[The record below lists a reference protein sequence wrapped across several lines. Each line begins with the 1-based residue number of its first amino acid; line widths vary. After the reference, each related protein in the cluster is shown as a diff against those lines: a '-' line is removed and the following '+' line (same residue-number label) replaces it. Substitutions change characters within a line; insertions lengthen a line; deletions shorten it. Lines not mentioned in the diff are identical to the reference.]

1 MASVS
6 KKNVKRTL
14 QYLTAFIIVLGI
26 LFAFTNLK
34 KFKNHFVS
42 IDLTFFLV
50 AVGCTFTVYLLEG
63 IFTKLSLLVFDER
76 LPLLSSL
83 KYSFIINAFGYL
95 VSLGGLTPFA
105 TQIYVLDHHDI
116 SPKIATLSRVL
127 QFIFFNILFDLLL
140 LVGFVA
146 LLIQR
151 EKGNIHLTAIIF
163 AISLFFL
170 LITGLYLAVFWKA
183 FQKKASTLFVRFL
196 NRIMRIFSKKFRIE
210 EQWAKDFLNDFNVG
224 FFKLIKK
231 PGYFITL
238 FIVTVVDWCFWLG
251 VMYFCFSAFNYHIP
265 VDFLIIGFS
274 IGQIIGILSMIP
286 GGAGTM
292 EGSMAIVFVA
302 LGVPLETAL
311 SAIILFRI
319 SFYIL
324 PFFLSLPLY
333 FSLQQKHK
341 SIEKN
346 A

>member
-1 MASVS
+1 MATDS
-6 KKNVKRTL
+6 KKNVKRAL
-14 QYLTAFIIVLGI
+14 RYVTAFIIVLGI

-34 KFKNHFVS
+34 KFKTHFLS
-42 IDLTFFLV
+42 MDLTFFLV
-50 AVGCTFTVYLLEG
+50 SVGCTFTVYLLEG
-63 IFTKLSLLVFDER
+63 IFTKLSLLVFDEK

-83 KYSFIINAFGYL
+83 KYSFVINAFGYL

-116 SPKIATLSRVL
+116 SPKISTLSRVL
-127 QFIFFNILFDLLL
+127 HLIFFNILFDLLL
-140 LVGFVA
+140 LAGFAA
-146 LLIQR
+146 LLIHR

-170 LITGLYLAVFWKA
+170 LITGLYLAIFWKA
-183 FQKKASTLFVRFL
+183 FQQKASTLFVRFL
-196 NRIMRIFSKKFRIE
+196 NRIIWVFSKKFRIE
-210 EQWAKDFLNDFNVG
+210 EQRAKDFLNDFNVG
-224 FFKLIKK
+224 FFKLIKR
-231 PGYFITL
+231 PGYFISI
-238 FIVTVVDWCFWLG
+238 FIVTVVDWGFWLG

-292 EGSMAIVFVA
+292 EGSMALVFVA
-302 LGVPLETAL
+302 LGVPIETAL
-311 SAIILFRI
+311 SSIILFRI

-333 FSLQQKHK
+333 FSLRQKQG
-341 SIEKN
+341 SDE
-346 A
+346 